1 MRLTGLASR
10 GHEALLARRW
20 LVVQLALLGGLVGG
34 LIVLHEQPRYASS
47 AYVTGP
53 GPVSLDRSP
62 RLLAAVLH
70 RSPARGISPTSMAAH
85 SRVAPRGLGTI
96 EFRVTNR
103 SPDRVEALATSYARA
118 FASLHGKQQ
127 LVVTPAVGAVR
138 IWPRPVRTILI
149 GVLVGLLGGVAVAV
163 AIEGRDRR
171 VRSIEDVEHALGLP
185 TLGVPRASADKDD
198 FALLAS
204 PYGEP
209 AESYRILRANL
220 DAAALDPTITVIMVT
235 GALDGEGRTTT
246 AANLAISY
254 ALGGRLVALADV
266 SLRYPALARRFG
278 LENRPGLTDVAL
290 DHVPLSSAL
299 ARVDLQAGPALVR
312 PSMAP
317 PGQLD
322 VLPAGPEPVDPADL
336 IGSAA
341 MTKLVNELRLTHEV
355 VLLDAPP
362 LLPVSDARTLSELA
376 DAMIVVANLSLLRP
390 PLLGELRRAI
400 DACATVPLGF
410 VATGVTRDCHDP
422 YAGYYLER
430 YEVAV

>member
-1 MRLTGLASR
+1 MRLAGLASR
-10 GHEALLARRW
+10 GHQALLARRW
-20 LVVQLALLGGLVGG
+20 LVLQLALLGGLVGG

-53 GPVSLDRSP
+53 AQSRSTVRRACSRRCSTAVP
-62 RLLAAVLH
+62 LAA
-70 RSPARGISPTSMAAH
+70 
-85 SRVAPRGLGTI
+85 SRRPRWPHIHAAPRGLGTI

-149 GVLVGLLGGVAVAV
+149 GVLLGLLGGVAVAV
-163 AIEGRDRR
+163 AIEVRDRR

-185 TLGVPRASADKDD
+185 MLGVPRAIADKDD

-209 AESYRILRANL
+209 AESYRMLRANL
-220 DAAALDPTITVIMVT
+220 EAAALDPTITVIMVT

-254 ALGGRLVALADV
+254 ALGGHLVALADV

-322 VLPAGPEPVDPADL
+322 VLPAGPEPSTPPTS
-336 IGSAA
+336 SA
-341 MTKLVNELRLTHEV
+341 
-355 VLLDAPP
+355 
-362 LLPVSDARTLSELA
+362 
-376 DAMIVVANLSLLRP
+376 RP
-390 PLLGELRRAI
+390 P
-400 DACATVPLGF
+400 
-410 VATGVTRDCHDP
+410 
-422 YAGYYLER
+422 
-430 YEVAV
+430 